1 MAKVS
6 NYSMSCGC
14 VGTCTCSMQGI
25 TIQVLPGQ
33 GGARGPRGTQ
43 GIQGT
48 QGTDGIGTQGVQGPI
63 GPGGGA
69 QGTQG
74 VQGVDGGGVTLQQL
88 SEAIQGLALSTT
100 DDLSEGVTNLYFTPE
115 RVSYTHT
122 QGVASTTWNIT
133 HNLHFYPNV
142 TVQDSAGN
150 IVEGEIAY
158 TNSDSLVVT
167 FSTAFSGE
175 AYLS

>member
-1 MAKVS
+1 MSQYVRPTGSGSPTPPETNGVLVISIPALG
-6 NYSMSCGC
+6 NGLSCGC
-14 VGTCTCSMQGI
+14 EGSCSCGGNGGGAQGI
-25 TIQVLPGQ
+25 Q
-33 GGARGPRGTQ
+33 GVQGVQGTQGTQ
-43 GIQGT
+43 GIQGL
-48 QGTDGIGTQGVQGPI
+48 QGF
-63 GPGGGA
+63 
-69 QGTQG
+69 
-74 VQGVDGGGVTLQQL
+74 DGGGVTLQQL
-88 SEAIQGLALSTT
+88 QEAISGVALTST
-100 DDLSEGVTNLYFTPE
+100 DDLSEGITNLYFTPE

-122 QGVASTTWNIT
+122 QGVASDAWTIV

-158 TNSDSLVVT
+158 TNLDSLIVT